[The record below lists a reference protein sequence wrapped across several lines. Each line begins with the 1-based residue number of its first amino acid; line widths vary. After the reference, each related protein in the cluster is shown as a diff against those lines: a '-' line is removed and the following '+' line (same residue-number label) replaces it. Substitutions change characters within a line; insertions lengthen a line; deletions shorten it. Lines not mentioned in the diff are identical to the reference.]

1 MIPGPLFECASVVRV
16 ENLFLGARVYVYPG
30 ARIGQEGFS
39 FARIKAGFLSVPQLR
54 SVLEASARKP

>member
-1 MIPGPLFECASVVRV
+1 MSASA
-16 ENLFLGARVYVYPG
+16 LARRLRLPAPRHVSLR